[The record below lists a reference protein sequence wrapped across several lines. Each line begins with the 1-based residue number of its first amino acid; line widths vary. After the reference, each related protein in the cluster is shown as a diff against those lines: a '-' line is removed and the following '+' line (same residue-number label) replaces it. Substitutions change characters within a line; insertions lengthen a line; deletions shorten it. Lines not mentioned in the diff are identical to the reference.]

1 MVMRNGRDSGNAQ
14 QHWWDDLPPAI
25 RRRFRNVIQEQ
36 LLQEEE
42 WNSPPASPVVRP
54 TTLPSEG
61 SEREFVWDLLRLT
74 GTFLLVI
81 FIVLLL
87 MLGCVTFLSNGGHPG
102 PWPF

>member
-1 MVMRNGRDSGNAQ
+1 MVMRNGRDSGNTQ

-36 LLQEEE
+36 LLREEK
-42 WNSPPASPVVRP
+42 WDSPPASPAVRP

-74 GTFLLVI
+74 GTFLLVTLV
-81 FIVLLL
+81 VLLL
-87 MLGCVTFLSNGGHPG
+87 MLGCVTFLSGGGNLG